1 MSDYDPLNPQ
11 RAGLNE
17 EDMEALGQDDPDD
30 MTAPTADSMQSADN
44 AEPYLPPTDPP
55 VVPGGPDAIEVAD
68 GFAPTSEGAEQ
79 QAGTPGDDLI
89 TERVL
94 DLLRIDAAT
103 SNLELEAETIDG
115 VVYLRGE
122 VPNLDD
128 TDLAAEVAA
137 RVPGVIDVVDEM
149 TVRS

>member
-11 RAGLNE
+11 RTGLDE
-17 EDMEALGQDDPDD
+17 EDMEALGRDDPDD
-30 MTAPTADSMQSADN
+30 MTAPTADAMQSADN
-44 AEPYLPPTDPP
+44 AEPYLAPTDPP
-55 VVPGGPDAIEVAD
+55 VVPGGPDTIEVAQ

-94 DLLRIDAAT
+94 DLLRTDAAT
-103 SNLELEAETIDG
+103 STLELEAEAIDG

-122 VPNLDD
+122 VPNVDD
-128 TDLAAEVAA
+128 TDLATEVAA
-137 RVPGVIDVVDEM
+137 RVYGVIDVVDEM
-149 TVRS
+149 TVRP